1 MRNGGVYMGKHRWSA
16 RTRILAPLFI
26 GFALMAVAFVAISY
40 MEFRAY
46 TIEDCVN
53 YAYGLNKLIAADM
66 DINSINDY
74 IEQGHAHPDYDR
86 IERHLYML
94 RDAYPD
100 IVYLYVYQ
108 IREDGCHVV
117 FDLDTDDVPA
127 SEPGEIVPFDKA
139 FLKYVPDLL
148 MGNPVEPVI
157 SRNEY
162 GFLLTIYTPLYDSWG
177 MCQCYAAVDY
187 SMDLL
192 MDYVLSIIWQIGLLF
207 LIVVLI
213 IVVAS
218 VLVTDRGIVKPMK
231 RLENRAY
238 RDTLTGLQNRAA
250 YTEYSQALD
259 GNIAE
264 GTADFSLMMV
274 DVNFLKRMN
283 DTHGHEKGNEYL
295 KNAANLLAS
304 VCGSERVYRT
314 GGDEFVVVLD
324 KEAQQGMKEL
334 IGAFKAAVAV
344 CQTRSDL
351 KPWQRVSAAVG
362 VATYEA
368 GRDACAE
375 DVLKRA
381 DIEMYKDKLAMKAM
395 RRD

>member
-1 MRNGGVYMGKHRWSA
+1 M
-16 RTRILAPLFI
+16 PLFI
-26 GFALMAVAFVAISY
+26 GFALMAVAFIAISY
-40 MEFRAY
+40 VEFKAY

-53 YAYGLNKLIAADM
+53 YAYGLNRLIAADM
-66 DINSINDY
+66 DIDSINDY
-74 IEQGHAHPDYDR
+74 IDQGHAHPDYDR

-117 FDLDTDDVPA
+117 FDLDADDVAA
-127 SEPGEIVPFDKA
+127 SEPGEIVPFDQA
-139 FLKYVPDLL
+139 FSKYLPDLL
-148 MGNPVEPVI
+148 AGKPVEPVI
-157 SRNEY
+157 SRDTF
-162 GFLLTIYTPLYDSWG
+162 GFLLTIYTPHYDSRG
-177 MCQCYAAVDY
+177 VCQCYAAVDY
-187 SMDLL
+187 SMELL
-192 MDYVLSIIWQIGLLF
+192 MDYVHSIIMQIVLLF
-207 LIVVLI
+207 LIVVLV
-213 IVVAS
+213 IVVIS

-231 RLENRAY
+231 RLEDRAY

-250 YTEYSQALD
+250 YYEYSQALD
-259 GNIAE
+259 GRIAE
-264 GTADFSLMMV
+264 ATADFSLLMV

-295 KNAANLLAS
+295 KNAANLIGS

-314 GGDEFVVVLD
+314 GGDEFVVALD
-324 KEAQQGMKEL
+324 KEAQQGMEEL
-334 IGAFKAAVAV
+334 IRAFKAAVAV

-351 KPWQRVSAAVG
+351 KPWQRVSAAIG
-362 VATYEA
+362 FATYEP
-368 GRDACAE
+368 GRDTYAE

-381 DIEMYKDKLAMKAM
+381 DANMYQDKLAMKAA